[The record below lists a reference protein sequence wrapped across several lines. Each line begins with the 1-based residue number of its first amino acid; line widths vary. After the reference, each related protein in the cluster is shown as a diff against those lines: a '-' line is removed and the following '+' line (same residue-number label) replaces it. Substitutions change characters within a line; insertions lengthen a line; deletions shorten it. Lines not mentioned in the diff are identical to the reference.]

1 MVISGEVWPC
11 NFISAGKLTP
21 ARSISVAKVWRLFR
35 LRNSRHAF
43 ATHAVEVEK
52 IPIDIVGAWLHQKN
66 LGVTDYYSKPTESM
80 VAEASDLFLSRVA
93 AQINVSEA
101 VLRSPDELQQLYKE
115 ARGKAGTL
123 ADVIGGQCVSH
134 GYCAA
139 KFACVGCAG
148 KVPDP
153 AKRYQIEKHKQWASL
168 QVDYA
173 TLEGLRP
180 EAERMKQLIRDC
192 DNELAEMDLI
202 ESYRGDERHEVNIQ
216 IQPPI

>member
-1 MVISGEVWPC
+1 MQ
-11 NFISAGKLTP
+11 
-21 ARSISVAKVWRLFR
+21 
-35 LRNSRHAF
+35 
-43 ATHAVEVEK
+43 VEK
-52 IPIDIVGAWLHQKN
+52 IPIDVVGAWLHQKN
-66 LGVTDYYSKPTESM
+66 LAITDYYSKPTESM

-93 AQINVSEA
+93 AHIDVSEA
-101 VLRSPDELQQLYKE
+101 VLRSPDELGRLYEE

-153 AKRYQIEKHKQWASL
+153 AKRYQVENHKQWASL

-173 TLEGLRP
+173 TQEGLLP
-180 EAERMKQLIRDC
+180 EAQRMKQLIRDC

-202 ESYRGDERHEVNIQ
+202 ESYRRDERRAVHIQ
-216 IQPPI
+216 IRSSI